1 MRRLKPHLFVLVF
14 VLFLVACT
22 NNNANVTNESKNTT
36 PIGYYSNEKRD
47 ENNEIT
53 DILNPGDTDGRF
65 STTDVNY
72 HGHLNVDNRQPNS
85 NNYNSNESKIIKK
98 ARLAAE
104 KVNNVDRVRSVSFGS
119 NHVLIGITVKDK
131 SKRKE
136 TIQEVKK
143 AVSRELDGQSVQVV
157 IDEGTIAR

>member
-1 MRRLKPHLFVLVF
+1 MRRLKPLLFVLVF
-14 VLFLVACT
+14 VLFLVACN

-47 ENNEIT
+47 DNEIT
-53 DILNPGDTDGRF
+53 NILNPGDTDGRF

>member
-1 MRRLKPHLFVLVF
+1 MRRLKPLLFVLVF
-14 VLFLVACT
+14 VLFLVACN

-47 ENNEIT
+47 DNEIT